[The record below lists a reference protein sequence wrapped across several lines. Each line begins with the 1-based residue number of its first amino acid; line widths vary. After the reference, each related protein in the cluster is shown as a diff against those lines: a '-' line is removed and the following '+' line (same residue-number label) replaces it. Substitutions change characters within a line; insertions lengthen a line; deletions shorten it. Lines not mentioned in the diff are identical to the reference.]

1 MLCELLSATRASL
14 CPSGTKKLTKH
25 LVSEG
30 VLQDGD
36 QICDFGSSYG
46 SLVLNIVNHS
56 GLKITGYG
64 IEQARMRHQLGCYCF
79 ADCIRQ
85 CQRMDYSPLHNFSVQ
100 LVCQDLR
107 DITELPSSVNHVI
120 G

>member
-46 SLVLNIVNHS
+46 SLLLNIVNYS
-56 GLKITGYG
+56 VLKITGYG
-64 IEQARMRHQLGCYCF
+64 IEQARMRHDLYKHTNFASMILGSKNCLF
-79 ADCIRQ
+79 VI
-85 CQRMDYSPLHNFSVQ
+85 MLGSVTPI
-100 LVCQDLR
+100 LK
-107 DITELPSSVNHVI
+107 
-120 G
+120 